1 MPKMPESW
9 STRLRAPLQR
19 LSWGL
24 GDQAVSSM
32 TNFVVGMIVARS
44 LGATE
49 FGVFSL
55 AWVTYGVALN
65 VSRGLATDPLVVR
78 FSGVEDGSWRPAV
91 ARSAGTA
98 VWVGVATGACC
109 AIVGLALGGQLAP
122 AFIALGIVMPG
133 LLLQDSWRFAFF
145 AHGQGGKA
153 FANDMVWAVALVPAL
168 FIAART
174 PSVVSFLLAWGIA
187 GAVAAVF
194 GTLQTRIVPN
204 IRALRAWLAAQRDL
218 GPRFLIENVSLSG
231 TNQLWMYG
239 LGAISGLAAV
249 GAVRG
254 AQLLLGPFLA
264 LLMGLSL
271 VGVPEAARVLRRSP
285 SRLPM
290 FCFLFGGVQLLAALA
305 WGMAI
310 MFLLPDAAGELV
322 LGSVWL
328 PALALIVP
336 ATVSTMSAG
345 FTTGA
350 AAGLRALGA
359 ARRSLRAQLLVS
371 FVTVVG
377 GLVGAVLAGALGSYW
392 GVALANV
399 FRIGVWWWQLRAALN
414 ERTASAAPEEL
425 STVGARTGG
434 VEESSA

>member
-1 MPKMPESW
+1 MPKVPTSW

-19 LSWGL
+19 VSWGL
-24 GDQAVSSM
+24 GDQAVSSL
-32 TNFVVGMIVARS
+32 TNFFVGMVVARS

-78 FSGVEDGSWRPAV
+78 FSGVDDGSWRAAV
-91 ARSAGTA
+91 SRSAGTA
-98 VWVGVATGACC
+98 SV
-109 AIVGLALGGQLAP
+109 VGLATGVCCVLVGLVLGGQLAA
-122 AFIALGIVMPG
+122 AFIALGIVLPG
-133 LLLQDSWRFAFF
+133 LLLQDSWRYAFF
-145 AHGQGGKA
+145 AHGQGGRA

-168 FIAART
+168 LLADRH
-174 PSVVSFLLAWGIA
+174 PSVVSFLLAWGLA
-187 GAVAAVF
+187 GGVAAVF
-194 GTLQTRIVPN
+194 GSLQTRILPSM
-204 IRALRAWLAAQRDL
+204 RAIRAWLAAQRDL

-231 TNQLWMYG
+231 TNQLWLYG

-285 SRLPM
+285 GRLPM
-290 FCFLFGGVQLLAALA
+290 FCFLFGGVQLAAALV
-305 WGMAI
+305 WGLAI
-310 MFLLPDAAGELV
+310 LFLLPDAGGRLV
-322 LGSVWL
+322 LGSVWV

-371 FVTVVG
+371 VVTVIG

-399 FRIGVWWWQLRAALN
+399 FRIAVWWWQLRAAMR
-414 ERTASAAPEEL
+414 ERTAADAPGEL
-425 STVGARTGG
+425 SAVGARAGR

>member
-1 MPKMPESW
+1 MVPKSW

-78 FSGVEDGSWRPAV
+78 FSGVDDKPWRAAV

-98 VWVGVATGACC
+98 TVVGLATGVCC
-109 AIVGLALGGQLAP
+109 VLVGIALGGQLAP
-122 AFIALGIVMPG
+122 SFIALGIVLPG
-133 LLLQDSWRFAFF
+133 LLLQDAWRFAFF

-153 FANDMVWAVALVPAL
+153 FANDMAWAVALVPAL
-168 FIAART
+168 LLADRN
-174 PSVVSFLLAWGIA
+174 PSVVGFLLAWGIA
-187 GAVAAVF
+187 GGVAAVF
-194 GTLQTRIVPN
+194 GCVQTRIVPN
-204 IRALRAWLAAQRDL
+204 VRAVRAWLTAQRDL

-285 SRLPM
+285 ARLPM

-310 MFLLPDAAGELV
+310 LFLLPDVAGRLV

-371 FVTVVG
+371 VVTVVG
-377 GLVGAVLAGALGSYW
+377 GLVGAVIAGALGSYW

-399 FRIGVWWWQLRAALN
+399 FRIGVWWWQLRAALR
-414 ERTASAAPEEL
+414 ERTASAAPGEL
-425 STVGARTGG
+425 SAVGAHAGSA
-434 VEESSA
+434 EESSA